1 MKKNLLFFVPLCIS
15 LIGSAQTSGNWKN
28 LFNGKDLTGWKQLNG
43 KAKYTLQN
51 GEIVGTT
58 VFNEPNSFLVTE
70 KDYGDFIFEFEFK
83 VDSTMNSGVQFRS
96 ESKADFKNGRVHGY
110 QYEIDPSRRGWT
122 GGVYDEA
129 RRDWLYPLDLNPS
142 AKTAFKQGQW
152 NKARI
157 ECIGSNIRTWING
170 IPAAYVVDDMTPKG
184 FIALQVHAIGKKEDE
199 GRQIR
204 WRNLRI
210 QTENIKPSPYNNLF
224 VVNLIPNTLSEAE
237 KKNGVSLLWDTKTT
251 NGWRGAY
258 KDKFPDKGW
267 EIKDGVLSVL
277 NSGGAESTNGGDII
291 TEKEYGAFILQF
303 DFKLSEGANS
313 GVKYFVTE
321 TEANSGSAI
330 GLEYQVLDDAKHP
343 DAKMGVVGNRTLASL
358 YDLIPSLPEKRAR
371 KPIGEWNRGMIVVYP
386 DNRVEHWLNGWKVLE
401 YQRGAPYYHALVARS
416 KYEKW
421 PDFGLAPKGH
431 ILIQDHGNLVSYRSI
446 KIQELK

>member
-1 MKKNLLFFVPLCIS
+1 MKKNLLVFVSLCMILLS
-15 LIGSAQTSGNWKN
+15 TAQTASNRKN

-43 KAKYTLQN
+43 KAKYTIEN

-58 VFNEPNSFLVTE
+58 VMGEPNSFLVTDR
-70 KDYGDFIFEFEFK
+70 DYGDFILDFEFK

-96 ESKADFKNGRVHGY
+96 ESKPDFKNGRVHGY
-110 QYEIDPSRRGWT
+110 QYEIDPSKRGWT
-122 GGVYDEA
+122 GGIYDEA

-142 AKTAFKQGQW
+142 AKTAFKQNQW

-157 ECIGSNIRTWING
+157 ECIGNNIRTWING
-170 IPAAYVVDDMTPKG
+170 IPAGYVIDDMTPKG
-184 FIALQVHAIGKKEDE
+184 FIALQVHAIGKEEDE

-204 WRNLRI
+204 WRNLHI
-210 QTENIKPSPYNNLF
+210 QTENLKPSAYNNMF
-224 VVNLIPNTLSEAE
+224 VVNLIPNSLSEAE
-237 KKNGVSLLWDTKTT
+237 KKNGVSLLWDAKTT
-251 NGWRGAY
+251 NGWKGAY
-258 KDKFPDKGW
+258 KDKFPEKGW
-267 EIKDGVLSVL
+267 EIKDGILSVL
-277 NSGGAESTNGGDII
+277 PSGGAESANGGDIV
-291 TEKEYGAFILQF
+291 TDKEYGAFILQF
-303 DFKLSEGANS
+303 DFKLTEGANS

-321 TEANSGSAI
+321 TEKNSGSAI

-371 KPIGEWNRGMIVVYP
+371 RPIGEWNRGMIVVYP

-401 YQRGAPYYHALVARS
+401 YQRGAPYYYALVARS

-421 PDFGLAPKGH
+421 PNFGMAPKGR
-431 ILIQDHGNLVSYRSI
+431 ILIQDHGNAVSYRSI